1 MYIQPKI
8 LSSLIRWNYIKANWK
23 FWTFIT
29 MHGLLNSPCT
39 MSHFCNI
46 KFCHLTLEY
55 LIFILHL
62 RMSVQSVFLCVCF
75 KKRWK
80 FDKNL
85 QKRLLWISLKLDEN
99 LMRVCNKIVS
109 SLLYV
114 CSMAFQSSLPLFSTL
129 LNMLFWTK
137 SVELNFKSSLDLPF
151 LFCFFDF
158 LFTLSP
164 DNIWDFSVQIES

>member
-8 LSSLIRWNYIKANWK
+8 LSSLIRWNNIKGNWK
-23 FWTFIT
+23 SRTFIT
-29 MHGLLNSPCT
+29 MT
-39 MSHFCNI
+39 YFCNI

-55 LIFILHL
+55 LRFLLHI
-62 RMSVQSVFLCVCF
+62 RSVQSVFLCVCF

-129 LNMLFWTK
+129 LNMY
-137 SVELNFKSSLDLPF
+137 VILDLKRRTQFQKLPF

>member
-8 LSSLIRWNYIKANWK
+8 LSSLIRWNNIKGNWK
-23 FWTFIT
+23 SRTFIT
-29 MHGLLNSPCT
+29 MT
-39 MSHFCNI
+39 YFCNI

-129 LNMLFWTK
+129 LNMY
-137 SVELNFKSSLDLPF
+137 VILDLKRRTQFQKLPF
-151 LFCFFDF
+151 LLCLFDF

>member
-8 LSSLIRWNYIKANWK
+8 LSSLIRWNNIKGNWK
-23 FWTFIT
+23 SRTFIT
-29 MHGLLNSPCT
+29 MT
-39 MSHFCNI
+39 YFCNI

-55 LIFILHL
+55 LRFLLHI
-62 RMSVQSVFLCVCF
+62 RSVQSVFLCVCF